1 LRGATGDA
9 LAERDVVDL
18 RQQHRKHLR
27 RDALVRDER
36 EQARGRIRAMDR
48 ARDALEVLE
57 RPGEDGL
64 PVRLADEEFRETGGG
79 LRHGKS
85 GYAP

>member
-1 LRGATGDA
+1 
-9 LAERDVVDL
+9 
-18 RQQHRKHLR
+18 
-27 RDALVRDER
+27 
-36 EQARGRIRAMDR
+36 MDR